1 MILYRIS
8 NFPDLL
14 GIGGTLASDRW
25 HSRDRPVVYL
35 SDHPALAM
43 LETLVYFELDSIE
56 DFPDTYKLLRVET
69 GATEMNTVSE
79 RILSADWATIEALTQ
94 NYGDLWLEQGSC
106 PLLKVPSVVI
116 PHSNNYIY
124 NPAHRDAA
132 GVTIMNV
139 SDYQYDD
146 RLVKLS

>member
-8 NFPDLL
+8 NFADLL
-14 GIGGTLASDRW
+14 GIGGTLASGRW
-25 HSRDRPVVYL
+25 HSRGRPIVYL

-43 LETLVYFELDSIE
+43 LETLVHFELDSI
-56 DFPDTYKLLRVET
+56 DDVPDSYKLLRVET
-69 GATEMNTVSE
+69 SVAEMNTVSE
-79 RILSADWATIEALTQ
+79 RILGTDWATNEALTQ

-106 PLLKVPSVVI
+106 PLLKVPSVVM

-124 NPAHRDAA
+124 NPAHDDAA
-132 GVTIMNV
+132 GVTILDV
-139 SDYQYDD
+139 SDYKYDN